1 MTVRDATRRESPD
14 GHVLYIEDLRK
25 HLGIEP
31 GAGAVSSAEET
42 PKTRPEVILI
52 GHDMHDDFLN
62 MDRDSIDLRTAFH
75 YSGCLDTAVIIEDTS
90 SYTGKS
96 LSSLVSTYSLAELEW
111 KKPGCPKIPGK
122 YTFTGSHCAANDA
135 IKTLEAS
142 LALALDLNIKT
153 RSLNSSNQSNLPSD
167 WLSTPLQNINTN
179 MILLAYDTETV
190 ETPRY
195 KPNILNRTSEH
206 GFASLRLADIASV
219 APGPNACNWRSFIRA
234 SHWLNSDFR
243 NFKNWFY
250 CVGNPLGF
258 WPEYGKSQY
267 YRVREGPAVF
277 HKMFREIATFTAGG
291 VVGDESVGGVT
302 ALLEKTTLVGIS
314 AEKEDELKDR
324 EGKHPFSREV
334 PWRGRGGFRGNPDR
348 GNSGGTRG
356 NRGNS
361 VSGRGNSRGLFRGN
375 WRGKYSGSRKLGNDG
390 NSADEIGDFRG
401 SSSRGSQN
409 RRGNRGGHSNHR

>member
-25 HLGIEP
+25 HLGIRS
-31 GAGAVSSAEET
+31 GAGANSSSSEDT

-122 YTFTGSHCAANDA
+122 YTFTGSHCAGNDA

-153 RSLNSSNQSNLPSD
+153 RGRNSENQPLTSD
-167 WLSTPLQNINTN
+167 WLDRPLQNINTN

-195 KPNILNRTSEH
+195 KPSVHNRTSEH
-206 GFASLRLADIASV
+206 GFASLRLADIAHV
-219 APGPNACNWRSFIRA
+219 APR
-234 SHWLNSDFR
+234 
-243 NFKNWFY
+243 KNTY
-250 CVGNPLGF
+250 N
-258 WPEYGKSQY
+258 
-267 YRVREGPAVF
+267 
-277 HKMFREIATFTAGG
+277 
-291 VVGDESVGGVT
+291 
-302 ALLEKTTLVGIS
+302 
-314 AEKEDELKDR
+314 
-324 EGKHPFSREV
+324 
-334 PWRGRGGFRGNPDR
+334 
-348 GNSGGTRG
+348 
-356 NRGNS
+356 
-361 VSGRGNSRGLFRGN
+361 
-375 WRGKYSGSRKLGNDG
+375 
-390 NSADEIGDFRG
+390 
-401 SSSRGSQN
+401 
-409 RRGNRGGHSNHR
+409 